1 MRKVLVLYGTYGGG
15 HLSAAKAIKKEIE
28 ENYDNVD
35 CMMIDCIE
43 YIDKYFNKATT
54 TLYKELAKK
63 APLLWKTT
71 YDIAKKGIAARLNTD
86 NNKLMSFKLLK
97 LIEEYKPDLII
108 NTHPFGSTMCG
119 FLKKLNKIDV
129 RIATILTDFHIHPQ
143 WLVYGD
149 YVDYFFVSNEQM
161 RDDMVEAGIDSGKIT
176 VSGIPVNE
184 KFLEKFDRKKICSKI
199 GLDPNKE
206 VVLFF
211 AGGEFGLGRSM
222 TLKVLD
228 TLINVSNELQVV
240 AISGRNPKMYG
251 TFNNIVEKENAGNR
265 IKVLEFTDKVP
276 ELMSISKFVITKA
289 GGLTLTES
297 LTSGL
302 PIIIINPIPGQEEEN
317 AEFLVDNGVAIWI
330 KKGDNVKEIFENL
343 SLEKLKY
350 MKDNTKKLAK
360 PHSTHEICKKV
371 LEDLKYTN

>member
-1 MRKVLVLYGTYGGG
+1 MKKVLILYGTYGGG

-28 ENYDNVD
+28 ENYDNVE

-71 YDIAKKGIAARLNTD
+71 YDIAKKGIAARLNID
-86 NNKLMSFKLLK
+86 NNKIMSFKLLK
-97 LIEEYKPDLII
+97 LINDFNPDLII

-119 FLKKLNKIDV
+119 YLKKLEKIDM

-143 WLVYGD
+143 WLVFGEYI
-149 YVDYFFVSNEQM
+149 DYFFVSNSQM
-161 RDDMVEAGIDSGKIT
+161 MEDMVEAGIDSGKIT

-184 KFLEKFDRKKICSKI
+184 KFLEKFDRNEICEKV
-199 GLDPNKE
+199 GLDSEKE

-211 AGGEFGLGRSM
+211 AGGEFGLGRSV
-222 TLKVLD
+222 TLKILD
-228 TLINVSNELQVV
+228 TLINISNELQVV

-251 TFNNIVEKENAGNR
+251 MFNNIVEKEGVNNR

-317 AEFLVDNGVAIWI
+317 AEFLEENGVAIWI
-330 KKGDNVKEIFENL
+330 RKDDNVQEIFENL
-343 SLEKLKY
+343 SIEKLKT
-350 MKDNTKKLAK
+350 MKENTKKIAR
-360 PHSTHEICKKV
+360 PHSTHDICKKV
-371 LEDLKYTN
+371 MEDLKYIN

>member
-1 MRKVLVLYGTYGGG
+1 MKKVLVLYGTYGGG

-28 ENYDNVD
+28 ERYDNVD

-54 TLYKELAKK
+54 LLYKELAKK

-71 YDIAKKGIAARLNTD
+71 YDIAKKGIAARINTD
-86 NNKLMSFKLLK
+86 NNKLMSYKLLK
-97 LIEEYKPDLII
+97 LIKEYEPDLIV

-119 FLKKLNKIDV
+119 YLKKQEKIDM

-149 YVDYFFVSNEQM
+149 YIDYFFVSNNQM
-161 RDDMVEAGIDSGKIT
+161 REDMIEAGIDSGKIT

-184 KFLEKFDRKKICSKI
+184 KFLEKFDRNKICEKI
-199 GLDPNKE
+199 GLDPEKE
-206 VVLFF
+206 IVLFF
-211 AGGEFGLGRSM
+211 AGGEFGLGRSV
-222 TLKVLD
+222 TLKVFE
-228 TLINVSNELQVV
+228 TLIELSPDLQVV

-251 TFNNIVEKENAGNR
+251 VFNNIVEKEGASKR

-297 LTSGL
+297 LTSNL

-317 AEFLVDNGVAIWI
+317 AQFLVDSNVAILI
-330 KKGDNVKEIFENL
+330 KDSDNISRTMKYLFKADKIENMGKSIDIL
-343 SLEKLKY
+343 SKPDSTKYICDYVLKL
-350 MKDNTKKLAK
+350 
-360 PHSTHEICKKV
+360 I
-371 LEDLKYTN
+371 